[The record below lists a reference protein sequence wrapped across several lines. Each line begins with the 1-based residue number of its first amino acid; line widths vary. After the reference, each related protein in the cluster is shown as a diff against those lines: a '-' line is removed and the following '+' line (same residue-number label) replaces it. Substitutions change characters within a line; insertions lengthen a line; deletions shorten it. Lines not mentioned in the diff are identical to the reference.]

1 MLRIRQAA
9 ERGKTKTG
17 WLDSNHTFS
26 FNQYHD
32 PAWSGFRELLV
43 INEDF
48 VAPAKGF
55 GTHSH
60 RDMEILSYVVEGELA
75 HKDSTGTSSVIR
87 PGEMQR
93 MTAGTG
99 VSHSEF
105 NPSETEP
112 THFLQ
117 IWIQPERTGLQPGYE
132 QRAFSEE
139 TRSGRLRLL
148 ASRDG
153 ADDSV
158 TVHQNVKLYDAALA
172 AGEEVSLQLASGRHG
187 WVQVVKGAIT
197 LNGTPLNTSD
207 GAAINDESMM
217 NITATEAAEILVF
230 DLA

>member
-1 MLRIRQAA
+1 MIRVRRAS
-9 ERGKTKTG
+9 ERGKTTTR

-26 FNQYHD
+26 FNQYYD
-32 PAWSGFRELLV
+32 PEWSGFRELLV

-60 RDMEILSYVVEGELA
+60 RDMEILSYVVTGELA
-75 HKDSTGTSSVIR
+75 HKDSTGTSEVIR

-105 NPSETEP
+105 NPSETEA

-117 IWIQPERTGLQPGYE
+117 IWIQPDRKGLQPGYE
-132 QRAFSEE
+132 QRAFSD
-139 TRSGRLRLL
+139 TGRRGKLRLV
-148 ASRDG
+148 ASPNG

-158 TVHQNVKLYDAALA
+158 TIHQDVKLYDSSL
-172 AGEEVSLQLASGRHG
+172 GVDEEISFELPPGRHA
-187 WVQVVKGAIT
+187 WIQVIKGGVT
-197 LNGTPLNTSD
+197 VNGTSLDAGD
-207 GAAINDESMM
+207 GAAISNEPSL
-217 NITATEAAEILVF
+217 NIRATKDAEILFF

>member
-1 MLRIRQAA
+1 MIRVRRAS
-9 ERGKTKTG
+9 ERGKTTTR

-26 FNQYHD
+26 FNQYYD
-32 PAWSGFRELLV
+32 PEWSGFRELLV

-60 RDMEILSYVVEGELA
+60 RDMEILSYVVTGELA
-75 HKDSTGTSSVIR
+75 HKDSTGTSEVIR

-105 NPSETEP
+105 NPSETEA

-117 IWIQPERTGLQPGYE
+117 IWIQPDRKGLQPGYE
-132 QRAFSEE
+132 QRAFSD
-139 TRSGRLRLL
+139 TGRRGKLRLI
-148 ASRDG
+148 ASPNG

-158 TVHQNVKLYDAALA
+158 TIHQDVKLYDSSL
-172 AGEEVSLQLASGRHG
+172 GVDEEISFELPPGRHA
-187 WVQVVKGAIT
+187 WIQVIKGGVT
-197 LNGTPLNTSD
+197 VNGTSLDAGD
-207 GAAINDESMM
+207 GAAISNEPSL
-217 NITATEAAEILVF
+217 NIRATKDAEILFF

>member
-1 MLRIRQAA
+1 
-9 ERGKTKTG
+9 
-17 WLDSNHTFS
+17 
-26 FNQYHD
+26 
-32 PAWSGFRELLV
+32 
-43 INEDF
+43 
-48 VAPAKGF
+48 
-55 GTHSH
+55 
-60 RDMEILSYVVEGELA
+60 MEILSYVVTGELA

-105 NPSETEP
+105 NPSGTEP

-132 QRAFSEE
+132 QRAFPEE
-139 TRSGRLRLL
+139 SRRGRLSLL

-153 ADDSV
+153 VDGSV
-158 TVHQNVKLYDAALA
+158 TVHQDVKLYDAALA
-172 AGEEVSLQLASGRHG
+172 AGDELTYQLASGRHA

-197 LNGTPLNTSD
+197 LNGAPLNTSD
-207 GAAINDESMM
+207 GAAISDESVM
-217 NITATEAAEILVF
+217 NIKATEAAEILVF